1 MTPRR
6 NSVEG
11 LIEALQSDLPTGA
24 DEARVRAKL
33 VGAGVLASGVL
44 TGASAGAATVGTA
57 PVGTASLGT
66 ASLGTASLGTASLGT
81 ASLGTAA
88 SGGTSAGTAASVAG
102 QVGLWSQVA
111 ALPVIA
117 KLGAATTLLA
127 VAASVGVS
135 YTSVSPTSQSSAGRT
150 TASQG
155 GAKPAHEVAAELP
168 ESAPALAPLPKAS
181 PEAAQLPLAEVPR
194 KEISS
199 EATTAV
205 AEREVTPASP
215 PVVNAKSA
223 LRATTLAQE
232 TPLIER
238 AMLAIQA
245 GDSARARYWLA
256 EHARLFPQ
264 GLLARERS
272 LAAAR
277 IAAEQP

>member
-44 TGASAGAATVGTA
+44 SGTSAGAGTLSA
-57 PVGTASLGT
+57 
-66 ASLGTASLGTASLGT
+66 
-81 ASLGTAA
+81 AA
-88 SGGTSAGTAASVAG
+88 SGGSSAGTAASVAG
-102 QVGLWSQVA
+102 QAGLWSQVA
-111 ALPVIA
+111 ALPVLA
-117 KLGAATTLLA
+117 KVGAATTLLA

-135 YTSVSPTSQSSAGRT
+135 YTSVSPTTAPAAGRPT
-150 TASQG
+150 GVQG
-155 GAKPAHEVAAELP
+155 GAPPARDVAAQLP
-168 ESAPALAPLPKAS
+168 ESAPRAT
-181 PEAAQLPLAEVPR
+181 PLAETSHESALTPLADVSRKQPSSGAIGAAAPR
-194 KEISS
+194 D
-199 EATTAV
+199 
-205 AEREVTPASP
+205 VTPASP
-215 PVVNAKSA
+215 PVVNPKGA

-277 IAAEQP
+277 ISAEHP